1 MLHSTPLHYHGF
13 AQHTVAQTQHRTTRV
28 GTVTQHAIALTRRN
42 RNSATLCEVG
52 SARIHACCV
61 TARWR
66 VVRSGVCAALKPMK
80 RLHWAF
86 AITGLSRHHLHY
98 CSNSICCV
106 GNFVR
111 FWRMFAMWQQPR
123 RSALPCVLFTGPCVF
138 GHSGWCV
145 YIGDIGG
152 NTGAGGENKIFMV
165 REPPSIHDNT
175 LHVLET
181 LRFTYV

>member
-1 MLHSTPLHYHGF
+1 
-13 AQHTVAQTQHRTTRV
+13 
-28 GTVTQHAIALTRRN
+28 
-42 RNSATLCEVG
+42 
-52 SARIHACCV
+52 
-61 TARWR
+61 
-66 VVRSGVCAALKPMK
+66 
-80 RLHWAF
+80 
-86 AITGLSRHHLHY
+86 
-98 CSNSICCV
+98 
-106 GNFVR
+106 
-111 FWRMFAMWQQPR
+111 MFAMWQQPR

-181 LRFTYV
+181 LRFTYVEYRLNRSILK